1 MRAFYIVATLLAL
14 ALLGALA
21 YLSWSEQEQARQE
34 KARQARE
41 ACEKRNSEKRARAEE
56 VPLYLGESGK
66 SLILQTLEDCEG
78 AR

>member
-21 YLSWSEQEQARQE
+21 YFSWRGQEEARQE

-41 ACEKRNSEKRARAEE
+41 ACEKRNSEKG
-56 VPLYLGESGK
+56 LYG
-66 SLILQTLEDCEG
+66 IPEDCEG
-78 AR
+78 ER